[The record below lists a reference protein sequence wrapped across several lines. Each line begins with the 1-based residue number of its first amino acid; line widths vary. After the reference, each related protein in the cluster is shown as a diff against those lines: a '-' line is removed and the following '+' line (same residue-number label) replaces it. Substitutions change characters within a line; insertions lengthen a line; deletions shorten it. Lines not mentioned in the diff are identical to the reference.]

1 MVLSLEVPTLIVLM
15 ITSTGTKTVT
25 DQMEAVLLKWHPY
38 TATTLFQTYL
48 YNSIHPDH
56 APFYGPGPSDDEN
69 KWEEALRKRPNPAT
83 VPTSVRGFRE
93 LGLRAV
99 GQRQALD
106 VLHGRLHEI
115 VEGLNTMLRKHDL
128 DISTRAVEARRRHLR
143 LSNKCLS
150 LAAKAQILKNRG
162 YALDSAE
169 EELRKKLLV
178 MERSVFDPALN
189 GRGEEIWA
197 RMVGVRERGRQLERE
212 FERAGRTMEQSRGQE
227 IDESVFAR
235 CRQVCTFS
243 FLK

>member
-1 MVLSLEVPTLIVLM
+1 
-15 ITSTGTKTVT
+15 
-25 DQMEAVLLKWHPY
+25 MEAVLLKWHPY

-48 YNSIHPDH
+48 YNSISPDH
-56 APFYGPGPSDDEN
+56 APFYGPNASDDEA

-83 VPTSVRGFRE
+83 IPTSVRGFRE
-93 LGLRAV
+93 LGVRAV

-115 VEGLNTMLRKHDL
+115 SEGLNVILRKHDL

-143 LSNKCLS
+143 LSHKCLS

-162 YALDSAE
+162 YALDGAE

-178 MERSVFDPALN
+178 LEQRVFDPALN

-212 FERAGRTMEQSRGQE
+212 FEKAGRTMEQTRTQE

-235 CRQVCTFS
+235 CRQVCAS
-243 FLK
+243 YDWDRERS